1 MAILL
6 GRAGGWDLGPVLE
19 TMHFSL
25 PPQEDKNLVHG
36 NICCRNILLAR
47 LGLEEGTNPFIKL
60 SDPGVGQGAL
70 SREGEFWRGAGH
82 KDGLPLSFPPLL
94 ICDLCSPER
103 VERIPWTAPECLSG
117 GTSSLGTATDMW
129 GFGATLLEICF
140 DGEAPLQGRGPSEV
154 CPGDFCGF
162 GRILGSKRLKGF
174 LKTGSSNANI
184 GS

>member
-1 MAILL
+1 M
-6 GRAGGWDLGPVLE
+6 
-19 TMHFSL
+19 
-25 PPQEDKNLVHG
+25 
-36 NICCRNILLAR
+36 
-47 LGLEEGTNPFIKL
+47 
-60 SDPGVGQGAL
+60 
-70 SREGEFWRGAGH
+70 
-82 KDGLPLSFPPLL
+82 
-94 ICDLCSPER
+94 
-103 VERIPWTAPECLSG
+103 
-117 GTSSLGTATDMW
+117 GTATDMW